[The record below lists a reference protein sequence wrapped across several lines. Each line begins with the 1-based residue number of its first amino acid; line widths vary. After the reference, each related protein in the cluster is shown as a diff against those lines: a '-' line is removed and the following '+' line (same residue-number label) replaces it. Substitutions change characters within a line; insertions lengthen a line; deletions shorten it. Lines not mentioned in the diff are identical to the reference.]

1 MKYVYYNQETNEIS
15 GFYDDEIHQNIPK
28 PNFQI
33 TDEIWQKAMS
43 ENATH
48 VNIKTKELYREQKQI
63 NQEEILKI
71 RCEEFLSN
79 VDEILNQEARKKGY
93 DSIVTAVSYAG
104 YENSFQAEGIKFG
117 KWRSQVYEWGYALL
131 KEIESGKRSL
141 PQSFEEIKNDMPKF
155 K

>member
-1 MKYVYYNQETNEIS
+1 MLFNT
-15 GFYDDEIHQNIPK
+15 
-28 PNFQI
+28 
-33 TDEIWQKAMS
+33 
-43 ENATH
+43 
-48 VNIKTKELYREQKQI
+48 KTKEFIYDNYIVTPEGTFFLDALSKKELKRLGIEEKELPLPPKEKPRELS
-63 NQEEILKI
+63 EEEKMTALK
-71 RCEEFLSN
+71 REFLGN

-155 K
+155 KEF

>member
-1 MKYVYYNQETNEIS
+1 MT
-15 GFYDDEIHQNIPK
+15 
-28 PNFQI
+28 
-33 TDEIWQKAMS
+33 A
-43 ENATH
+43 
-48 VNIKTKELYREQKQI
+48 
-63 NQEEILKI
+63 LKG
-71 RCEEFLSN
+71 EFLSN

-117 KWRSQVYEWGYALL
+117 KWRSLVYEWGYALL

-155 K
+155 E

>member
-1 MKYVYYNQETNEIS
+1 MLFNT
-15 GFYDDEIHQNIPK
+15 
-28 PNFQI
+28 
-33 TDEIWQKAMS
+33 
-43 ENATH
+43 
-48 VNIKTKELYREQKQI
+48 KTKEFIYDNYIVTPEGTFFLDMLSKKELKKLGIEEKELPLPPKEKPRELS
-63 NQEEILKI
+63 EEEKMTALKA
-71 RCEEFLSN
+71 EFLSN